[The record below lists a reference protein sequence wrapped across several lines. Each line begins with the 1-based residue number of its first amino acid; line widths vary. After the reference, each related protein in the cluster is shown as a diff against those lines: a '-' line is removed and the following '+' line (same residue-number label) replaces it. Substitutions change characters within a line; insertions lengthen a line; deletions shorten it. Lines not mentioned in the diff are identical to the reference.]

1 MRLEIIFSVSKIQ
14 SLIAAATITLVLT
27 GNVLSITA
35 HETAEERKTKK
46 ETEIKKTENE
56 ENNKEGGEKH
66 AGKHGSRLTDE
77 YIPLQ
82 LEGFPERPRPILEI
96 GQNFLGTGTL
106 DQGIKLPTG
115 AVWQPYFMLYGTLRS
130 GLQSFNNGDDQFSEW
145 ANRFDLFGN
154 LYLTFT
160 ERILV
165 GFRPLDRNG
174 RFTGAILQA
183 PEGVDEDFQDEF
195 NFELTTLF
203 FEGDFGEIF
212 PNLDKEDKHGFD
224 YGFSVGRQPIS
235 FQEGML
241 INDNIDAVGITKINW
256 KFPSSAVNF
265 RWTTLFG
272 WNELNRMRLSD
283 DDLGDS
289 WLFGLLTET
298 DFRASTV
305 AVDVIYVNG
314 NDLTGNGLYA
324 GVSTV
329 QRMGKYNTAFRV
341 LSSFPLGNET
351 LHNTQGTLL
360 FSEISWTPHG
370 NHNLVYINGFL
381 GIKNFRSASRGP
393 ATGGPL
399 GRTGI
404 LFASAGLG
412 QFGGGNALRNQADET
427 VGGALG
433 YQMFFAHTRQ
443 QLILE
448 LGGRYADNSLDQ
460 RAVAGGARYQM
471 ALGRR
476 FVIVL
481 DGSILYEFEPAI
493 TDEVQ
498 FGGRLELLLR
508 L

>member
-1 MRLEIIFSVSKIQ
+1 MRSEFSFSVTALRNLWTPAIIALALAG
-14 SLIAAATITLVLT
+14 SLLPISAQEKGI
-27 GNVLSITA
+27 
-35 HETAEERKTKK
+35 EKKTKK
-46 ETEIKKTENE
+46 ETEIKKTEDE
-56 ENNKEGGEKH
+56 EFIKKSEDKKH
-66 AGKHGSRLTDE
+66 GGKHSSRLTDE

-96 GQNFLGTGTL
+96 GQSFLGTGTL
-106 DQGIKLPTG
+106 DQGITLPTG
-115 AVWQPYFMLYGTLRS
+115 AVWQPYFILFGTLRS
-130 GLQSFNNGDDQFSEW
+130 GLQSFNDGADQFSEW

-165 GFRPLDRNG
+165 GFRPLDQDG
-174 RFTGAILQA
+174 RFTGMIFQ
-183 PEGVDEDFQDEF
+183 PDGFNNNFQDEF

-212 PNLDKEDKHGFD
+212 PNLDKEDKHGLD

-241 INDNIDAVGITKINW
+241 INDNIDAIGITKTNG

-272 WNELNRMRLSD
+272 WNQLNRMNLAD
-283 DDLGDS
+283 DNAADS
-289 WLFGLLTET
+289 RLFGLLTET

-305 AVDVIYVNG
+305 AVDIIYVNG
-314 NDLTGNGLYA
+314 NDLTGNGIYA
-324 GVSTV
+324 GVSAV
-329 QRMGKYNTAFRV
+329 QRMGKYNTSFRL
-341 LSSFPLGNET
+341 LSSFPLGDET
-351 LHNTQGTLL
+351 AHNTQGTLL
-360 FSEISWTPHG
+360 FSEISWTPRG
-370 NHNLVYINGFL
+370 NHNLVYINAFL
-381 GIKNFRSASRGP
+381 GINKFRSASRGA

-404 LFASAGLG
+404 LFASSGLG
-412 QFGGGNALRNQADET
+412 RFGGGTTLRNTADK
-427 VGGALG
+427 VAGGAFG

-448 LGGRYADNSLDQ
+448 LGGRYADNSFDQ
-460 RAVAGGARYQM
+460 RAIAGGARYQM

-476 FVIVL
+476 FVIVV
-481 DGSILYEFEPAI
+481 DGTALYEFEPA
-493 TDEVQ
+493 DDLR
-498 FGGRLELLLR
+498 FGGRFELLLR

>member
-1 MRLEIIFSVSKIQ
+1 MGLEIIFSITNLR
-14 SLIAAATITLVLT
+14 SLLTSVLLALAFT
-27 GNVLSITA
+27 VNILPVLAQES
-35 HETAEERKTKK
+35 EVEKKTKP
-46 ETEIKKTENE
+46 ETEKAAKE
-56 ENNKEGGEKH
+56 ENTKKWGDEKKH
-66 AGKHGSRLTDE
+66 GGKHGSRLTDE

-106 DQGIKLPTG
+106 AQGIKLPTG
-115 AVWQPYFMLYGTLRS
+115 AVWQPYFMLFGTLRS
-130 GLQSFNNGDDQFSEW
+130 GLQSFNDGEDQFSEW

-165 GFRPLDRNG
+165 GFRPLDKDG
-174 RFTGAILQA
+174 RFTGALLQGPA
-183 PEGVDEDFQDEF
+183 GIDKDFREEF
-195 NFELTTLF
+195 NLELTSLF

-212 PNLDKEDKHGFD
+212 PNLDKEDGHGFD

-241 INDNIDAVGITKINW
+241 INDNIDAIGLTKTNW

-265 RWTTLFG
+265 RWTTLYG
-272 WNELNRMRLSD
+272 WNELNRRNLPD
-283 DDLGDS
+283 DNG
-289 WLFGLLTET
+289 WLLGLLTET
-298 DFRASTV
+298 DFRPSTV
-305 AVDVIYVNG
+305 AVDIIYVNG
-314 NDLTGNGLYA
+314 NDFTGNGIYA
-324 GVSTV
+324 GVSAV
-329 QRMGKYNTAFRV
+329 QRMGKYNTSFRV
-341 LSSFPLGNET
+341 LSSFPLGDET
-351 LHNTQGTLL
+351 AHNSQGTLL

-370 NHNLVYINGFL
+370 THNLVYINGFL

-404 LFASAGLG
+404 LFESSGLG
-412 QFGGGNALRNQADET
+412 QFGGGTTLRNTADEV

-448 LGGRYADNSLDQ
+448 LGGRYADNSFDQ
-460 RAVAGGARYQM
+460 RAIAGGARYQM

-481 DGSILYEFEPAI
+481 DGAALYEFEPAN
-493 TDEVQ
+493 DVR
-498 FGGRLELLLR
+498 FGGRFELLLR